1 MNTNGAEAD
10 QPYAAAVQVYC
21 ALGWPSVLPI
31 PAPDSNGHNGKWPPP
46 AGFTGRKARTPSAD
60 EMSAWANT
68 KPAHNVAL
76 HMSENLAEVCDGDWI
91 VGVDVDGYK
100 GDPGKTGADTMTEA
114 QRRWGELEP
123 TWRSTSRVDDPVS
136 GIYFYRVPA
145 GIRLQDVIK
154 FGELGLGNVEIVQP
168 HHRYAITWPSIH
180 GEGRRYMWLGPAAA
194 MVDSPPAPAQITA
207 RLPQAWIDALQVL
220 EDSAGI
226 KTSTNGEVY
235 DVDQAITSGPM
246 TTRVVERLNQAI
258 SDCAGGS
265 RHDAVRDH
273 VLVVLRYGRQ
283 GDTGVKAA
291 LTALEEAF
299 VDAITP
305 DRGDRVARKEW
316 HNLVYS
322 KRVAE
327 ELAVDDI
334 ADVCVMEG
342 PATDDSDSDSD
353 IDVDEQPDA
362 QEPVASI
369 DQVLP
374 GVEEDFWTSRQSLT
388 DIYEGSLA
396 RMCSP
401 WGVLVHCVARA
412 LAAVPPCITLP
423 PLIGGPGSLNW
434 FGAVVA
440 KSGGGKG
447 GATAV
452 ARDLVPYPITVR
464 NLGSGEGLVDA
475 YCCKQDDAHPTGRIE
490 SVMFL
495 ADEVDTVAVL
505 GNRQGATLISVLRSA
520 FFGETLGFSYRG
532 NNSHLDEHSYRLT
545 LVVSVQPGRAGW
557 ILGDAHGGTPQRF
570 LWFPGS
576 DARVTKTPP
585 EWKYPVLRVPGDDAW
600 PFAMQLTVPEETK
613 ELVLTE
619 RAKNARGEQDA
630 LDGHAVF
637 SREKFALGL
646 ALLDGRAEMTSEDWR
661 LSGIAAAVSDHTR
674 RWALQEVRLVAEQE
688 AVERGRQRGI
698 ANHAA
703 RQSEEQREREN
714 ANRVRAWIVAQLT
727 AAGEAGMTEGELRKA
742 APNRDRSVIKALLGG
757 LAQAGYVK
765 KIDRLGHDRSD
776 RWVVV
781 ADAASA

>member
-1 MNTNGAEAD
+1 MSTNGAEAD
-10 QPYAAAVQVYC
+10 QPYATAVQVYC

-31 PAPDSNGHNGKWPPP
+31 PAPDNNGHNGKWPPP
-46 AGFTGRKARTPSAD
+46 AGFTGRKARAPSAE
-60 EMSAWANT
+60 EMSGWADT

-76 HMSENLAEVCDGDWI
+76 HLSESLAEVCGGDWV
-91 VGVDVDGYK
+91 VGIDIDSYGDKK
-100 GDPGKTGADTMTEA
+100 GGETIAEA
-114 QRRWGELEP
+114 EERWGPLPP
-123 TWRSTSRVDDPVS
+123 TWRSTSRPDDAVS
-136 GIYFYRVPA
+136 GIRGFLIPA
-145 GIRLQDVIK
+145 GIRLAGIIEFPD
-154 FGELGLGNVEIVQP
+154 LGLTHVEIVQP
-168 HHRYAITWPSIH
+168 HHRYMVAWPSIH
-180 GEGRRYMWLGPAAA
+180 AEGRRYVWFGP
-194 MVDSPPAPAQITA
+194 DGTLSELPPEPTQMA
-207 RLPQAWIDALQVL
+207 RLPQAWIDALQVP
-220 EDSAGI
+220 EDSAAT
-226 KTSTNGEVY
+226 KAAANGTTY
-235 DVDQAITSGPM
+235 DVADAITTGPM
-246 TTRVVERLNQAI
+246 SERVAKRLNDAI
-258 SDCAGGS
+258 ADCQGGS
-265 RHDAVRDH
+265 RHDTVRDH
-273 VLVVLRYGRQ
+273 VLVLLRYGRQ
-283 GDTGVKAA
+283 GDTGVRAA
-291 LTALEEAF
+291 LTALEGAF
-299 VDAITP
+299 VDAIAP
-305 DRGDRVARKEW
+305 DRGERVARKEW
-316 HNLVYS
+316 RNFTYS

-327 ELAVDDI
+327 ELASDEI

-342 PATDDSDSDSD
+342 PATDGGNSDDD
-353 IDVDEQPDA
+353 LIVDQPVEQPS
-362 QEPVASI
+362 VVSI
-369 DQVLP
+369 DEVLP
-374 GVEEDFWTSRQSLT
+374 TLEEDFWTSRQSLT
-388 DIYEGSLA
+388 DIYDGALA

-412 LAAVPPCITLP
+412 LATVPPCITLP

-447 GATAV
+447 GAAAV

-495 ADEVDTVAVL
+495 ADEIDTVAVL
-505 GNRQGATLISVLRSA
+505 GNRQGATLMSVLRSA

-557 ILGDAHGGTPQRF
+557 ILGDTHGGTPQRF

-585 EWKYPVLRVPGDDAW
+585 EWKYPVLRVPGDDVW

-630 LDGHAVF
+630 LDGHAMF

-646 ALLDGRAEMTSEDWR
+646 ALLDGRSEMTSEDWR

-703 RQSEEQREREN
+703 RQSEEQRELEN
-714 ANRVRAWIVAQLT
+714 ANRVRAWIIAQLT
-727 AAGEAGMTEGELRKA
+727 VAGQAGMTEGDLRRA
-742 APNRDRSVIKALLGG
+742 APNRDRSVIKALLDG